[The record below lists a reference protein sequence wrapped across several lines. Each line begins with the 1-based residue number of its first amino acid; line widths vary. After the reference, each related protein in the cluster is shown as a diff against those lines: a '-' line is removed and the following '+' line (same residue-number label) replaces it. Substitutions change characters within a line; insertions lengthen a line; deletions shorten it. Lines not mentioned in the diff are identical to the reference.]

1 MGRRSRKILIAAFVF
16 TCCILPAGG
25 PQAGPAEC
33 RLARTDCVFPF
44 PDDRL
49 LSKSS
54 RSASGKKWAYPD
66 AEYHGLWALAHSD
79 GFSPLSHIWIEAPCN
94 LKGRFP
100 EHFGLDPG
108 QRFWLWNT
116 GIERAVPLTVKFH
129 KSVPLCLLE
138 AVPDETLRPGDTHLL
153 VVRDL
158 RSDQDR
164 LVELSTAFDQQDPGD
179 PLYGERVALLP
190 HGVPRHGI
198 QTIVQLTVRSYENL
212 LGTFLH
218 LRNTALARFEPQ
230 DAPVFL
236 EKVQSRDGFI
246 LFHGRAALPRICNRE
261 LATGVC
267 RLQVSPTGRA
277 VYSSGNVTR
286 SFFVSIPAAGAT
298 GSLLIPALVYQQ
310 PDVVASLA
318 GMQKILS
325 EARLAAFGFTDR
337 RSFLAE
343 NRQPLDGLPPSLPGY
358 FLSKTDHDRLT
369 SVPDREAVRI
379 IHGILLSQLMT
390 DRIPK
395 EMSKILGRPVRLETT
410 RGFAL
415 ETERDTFA
423 LSVNPF
429 IDKTIVI
436 AAPVEP
442 RGLPF
447 GPQGTLPEKEFV
459 RLFWDGMNFPN
470 YTPILKSRRAMPDT
484 VPQSTLVLDS
494 LFIESERREAIRF
507 LRK

>member
-1 MGRRSRKILIAAFVF
+1 MGRRSRKIRIVALVF
-16 TCCILPAGG
+16 TCSILPLGS
-25 PQAGPAEC
+25 PQAAPAEC

-49 LSKSS
+49 LQKSS
-54 RSASGKKWAYPD
+54 RSASGRKWAYKD
-66 AEYHGLWALAHSD
+66 AEYQGLWALAHAD
-79 GFSPLSHIWIEAPCN
+79 GFSPLSHIWIEAPCD

-100 EHFGLDPG
+100 EHFGVDPG

-116 GIERAVPLTVKFH
+116 GIEKAIGLTVKFH
-129 KSVPLCLLE
+129 RGALCLLE

-158 RSDQDR
+158 RSDQGR

-179 PLYGERVALLP
+179 PLYGDRVALLP
-190 HGVPRHGI
+190 GGVPRQGI

-218 LRNTALARFEPQ
+218 LRNTAMARFEPNE
-230 DAPVFL
+230 APVFL
-236 EKVQSRDGFI
+236 EKVQSANGFI
-246 LFHGRAALPRICNRE
+246 LFHGRVAMPWICQRE

-267 RLQVSPTGRA
+267 RFHVSPTGRA
-277 VYSSGNVTR
+277 RFSSGNVTR
-286 SFFVSIPAAGAT
+286 SFFVSIPAAGAS
-298 GSLLIPALVYQQ
+298 GSILIPALVYQQ
-310 PDVVASLA
+310 PDVVAALS

-325 EARLAAFGFTDR
+325 EARLAAFGFTDQR
-337 RSFLAE
+337 AFLAE
-343 NRQPLDGLPPSLPGY
+343 NRRPLDGLPPSLPGY
-358 FLSKTDHDRLT
+358 FLTEADHDRLT

-379 IHGILLSQLMT
+379 LHGILLSQLMT
-390 DRIPK
+390 DRIPR
-395 EMSKILGRPVRLETT
+395 EISKILGRPVRLEST
-410 RGFAL
+410 RGLAL
-415 ETERDTFA
+415 ETQRDTFA

-429 IDKTIVI
+429 VDKTIVI
-436 AAPVEP
+436 AAPVDQ

-459 RLFWDGMNFPN
+459 RLFWDGMDFPN
-470 YTPILKSRRAMPDT
+470 YTPILKSRKSMPDT
-484 VPQSTLVLDS
+484 TPQAVLVLDS

-507 LRK
+507 LRN